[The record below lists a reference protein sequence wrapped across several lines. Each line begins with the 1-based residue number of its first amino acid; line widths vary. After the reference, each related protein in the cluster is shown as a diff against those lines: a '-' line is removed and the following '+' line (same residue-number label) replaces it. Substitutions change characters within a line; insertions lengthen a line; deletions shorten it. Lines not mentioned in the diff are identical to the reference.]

1 MLQRI
6 VDGVKE
12 RTPPMARAPRQGVY
26 MKDAYVALLLRHYKE
41 CGLPEPE
48 WLDEIPDSPTL
59 NDAEVT
65 VRSEPMIHFSDDIV
79 LTLTC
84 DEQAG
89 KVKVNMSPAMADLY
103 RTSYARGEQPSI
115 ESLVRVY
122 KQLGY
127 SDKYLMDMLKKHDRN
142 VQRIKNVD
150 LDKIFKADSGSKT
163 KRVKKKKDEP
173 MVEELETM
181 DDVNDEEEDDAPVED
196 AFDMEIDDD
205 DDELDL
211 QGDDDEEYI
220 SE

>member
-12 RTPPMARAPRQGVY
+12 RTPPMARAPRQAVY
-26 MKDAYVALLLRHYKE
+26 MKNAYVALLLRHYKE
-41 CGLPEPE
+41 CGLPEPD
-48 WLDEIPDSPTL
+48 WLDEIPESPTL
-59 NDAEVT
+59 NDVEVT
-65 VRSEPMIHFSDDIV
+65 VKSEPVIHFSDDIV

-84 DEQAG
+84 DEEAG
-89 KVKVNMSPAMADLY
+89 KVTVNMSPAMADLY

-142 VQRIKNVD
+142 VQRIKKVD

-163 KRVKKKKDEP
+163 KRVKKKDEP

-181 DDVNDEEEDDAPVED
+181 DDANDEEEDDVPVED

-205 DDELDL
+205 DEDL
-211 QGDDDEEYI
+211 QGDDDDEEYI

>member
-12 RTPPMARAPRQGVY
+12 RMPPMARAPRQGVY

-59 NDAEVT
+59 NDVEVT
-65 VRSEPMIHFSDDIV
+65 VRSEPVIHFSDDIV

-142 VQRIKNVD
+142 VQRIKKVD

-163 KRVKKKKDEP
+163 KRVKKKDEP

-181 DDVNDEEEDDAPVED
+181 DDANDEEEDDVPVED

-205 DDELDL
+205 DDEDL
-211 QGDDDEEYI
+211 QGDDDDEEYI